1 MIDMDHIIL
10 EFINLFRTGIFAGI
24 EFMVCFGV
32 RAPLNV
38 LDEQPQI
45 QIRLVAIPAAQTCFL
60 GMRPCPIGLSTC
72 TWGAMY
78 P

>member
-45 QIRLVAIPAAQTCFL
+45 QIRLGTRREIDIP
-60 GMRPCPIGLSTC
+60 RIGGE
-72 TWGAMY
+72 W
-78 P
+78 